1 MRKTQLMN
9 DILMKHGGKTVREDG
24 RNYWIKGDEKI
35 LITGGFLFKKLKE
48 SVVIIPQIEEKVIPV
63 VMEPVITIQKPKPII
78 KKKIVVEKPKEP
90 DVES

>member
-1 MRKTQLMN
+1 MRKAQLMN
-9 DILMKHGGKTVREDG
+9 DILIKHGGKTVREDG

-35 LITGGFLFKKLKE
+35 LVTSGFLFKKLKE

>member
-1 MRKTQLMN
+1 MRKAQLMN
-9 DILMKHGGKTVREDG
+9 DILIKHGGKTVREDG

-35 LITGGFLFKKLKE
+35 LVTSGFLFKKSKE
-48 SVVIIPQIEEKVIPV
+48 PVVVPQIEEKVIPV
-63 VMEPVITIQKPKPII
+63 VTEPVIVVEKPKPIV